1 MQTDTRQRA
10 TLRRILMG
18 LLLVALPSI
27 AISASGSEFEKFDI
41 NNDRA
46 LSASEFLSAKYSIAD
61 FKAADSN
68 KNQQVSVA
76 EFASFLNAL
85 SKPKKRQSS
94 GPHPPHG

>member
-1 MQTDTRQRA
+1 MS
-10 TLRRILMG
+10 

-27 AISASGSEFEKFDI
+27 AFSASDSRFEEFDL
-41 NNDRA
+41 NNDRT

-68 KNQQVSVA
+68 KNQRVSVA
-76 EFASFLNAL
+76 EFASFLTAL
-85 SKPKKRQSS
+85 SKPQERQSS